1 MKLEEVQ
8 AYVKA
13 LSDSDLALFQQELP
27 LEAGTRAEKRKQAT
41 IAKIKELASA
51 EGLSV
56 SIAGQRGRP
65 PKTNGH
71 RRPEPTAQADKSA
84 VR

>member
-1 MKLEEVQ
+1 
-8 AYVKA
+8 
-13 LSDSDLALFQQELP
+13 LFQQEVP

-41 IAKIKELASA
+41 IAKIKELANA

-71 RRPEPTAQADKSA
+71 KRPEITTQADKPA
-84 VR
+84 AR